1 MIQYDLELQAFFVVA
16 KRWFRFQS
24 KTKLLRNVTISL
36 IQCDANRGVEIVL
49 ETRPIRP
56 LEYPSHHRLHHHHH
70 HHHHRRRRCLLRRC
84 AAARQRCRLV
94 RCRWWQGG

>member
-24 KTKLLRNVTISL
+24 KTKLLRNVTIFL

-49 ETRPIRP
+49 ETHPIRP
-56 LEYPSHHRLHHHHH
+56 LEYPNRPHRP
-70 HHHHRRRRCLLRRC
+70 HHHRRRCLRHLRRG
-84 AAARQRCRLV
+84 APARQRCHVV
-94 RCRWWQGG
+94 RCRWWRDG